1 MYQEVFKFISYKLNS
16 EYYFFFKL
24 NFLSLTVLNNV
35 RIHIGS
41 NPVLVL
47 LVAHTYTNFSIH
59 RQLFTDPCANRFHTH
74 VLQNIVRNTNLGNF
88 LKKYKIITPNVW
100 LFSSVFPYPQS
111 ILLPFASQGEHSL
124 NLSQLKNIHTAQ
136 GMLSLLQ
143 LVSLIFFLFSLSFL
157 LLFCFISITFQ
168 TYGPI
173 KKFE

>member
-1 MYQEVFKFISYKLNS
+1 MYHEVFKFISYKLNS

-59 RQLFTDPCANRFHTH
+59 SQLFTDPCANRFHTH

-100 LFSSVFPYPQS
+100 LFSSVFPYPKS

-124 NLSQLKNIHTAQ
+124 NLSQLKNIYTAQ

-143 LVSLIFFLFSLSFL
+143 LVSHFFIFPQFFVVVLFYLYNIL
-157 LLFCFISITFQ
+157 DIWAH
-168 TYGPI
+168 
-173 KKFE
+173 